1 MAPRDWASAT
11 GGGGGGGGCLLGS
24 GRVMAEGGGRPR
36 WGVDMLFVVMLAGSE
51 VTRGESTRGSSDA
64 QGVDCVLRQK
74 SWEGRPP
81 MSSFGGCGMVSNMDI
96 GKLARQHVTGGG
108 RVRWRWAGR

>member
-1 MAPRDWASAT
+1 MAPRDWPSAT

-36 WGVDMLFVVMLAGSE
+36 WGVDMLFVVVMLAGSE

-64 QGVDCVLRQK
+64 QAVDCV
-74 SWEGRPP
+74 
-81 MSSFGGCGMVSNMDI
+81 
-96 GKLARQHVTGGG
+96 
-108 RVRWRWAGR
+108 